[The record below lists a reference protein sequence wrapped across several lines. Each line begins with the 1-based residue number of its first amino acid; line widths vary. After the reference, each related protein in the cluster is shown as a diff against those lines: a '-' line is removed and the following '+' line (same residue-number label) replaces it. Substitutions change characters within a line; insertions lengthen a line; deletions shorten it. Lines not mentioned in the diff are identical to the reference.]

1 MKISRKVSTKKH
13 LKNIV
18 FAIVLSLAILCSAN
32 ICQTEAISASQ
43 SEQTSLDAMIQ
54 ETADGLRGLVDSS
67 ETYVLLDEEM
77 LKAGSSV
84 SDWIAMALAFSGEE
98 EAYDVYLERLEQY
111 VTVAYEEQNCLDAVE
126 ATPYHRT
133 TLTVLALGGDPLAF
147 GTDANQENI
156 NLVAD
161 GTYYF
166 KGDSLGAQGLSGYIY
181 ALLALDA
188 MAYEVPEDATY
199 TRENIIAEILKAQ
212 SAEGGFSQ
220 NGYGADVDITAM
232 ALQALAPYQDRKEV
246 NSAIEKA
253 LDYLSEEMTPYGTF
267 VSGSAESCES
277 TAQVILAMC
286 ALDLD
291 VETDVR
297 FQKNGMTPWE
307 GIKVFRL
314 SDGTYVHTLEEE
326 EGNLIATEQALLAL
340 EAVRAR
346 QMEDRWILDFRD
358 YDSPE
363 SVHITATGY
372 AGIIIWAV
380 VIVLASGIGIMITR
394 KKRRERV

>member
-1 MKISRKVSTKKH
+1 MKISRKVSTTKY
-13 LKNIV
+13 LINRA
-18 FAIVLSLAILCSAN
+18 FAVVLSLAILCSGN
-32 ICQTEAISASQ
+32 VFQTERISASQ
-43 SEQTSLDAMIQ
+43 SEETSLDAMIQ
-54 ETADGLRGLVDSS
+54 ETADGLRGLIDSS

-84 SDWIAMALAFSGEE
+84 SDWIAMSLAFSGEE

-111 VTVAYEEQNCLDAVE
+111 VTAAYEEQNCLDAVE
-126 ATPYHRT
+126 ATPYHRA

-147 GTDANQENI
+147 GTDAKQENI
-156 NLVAD
+156 NLVAE

-166 KGDSLGAQGLSGYIY
+166 KEDSLGAQGLSSYIY

-188 MAYEVPEDATY
+188 MGYEVPEDATY
-199 TRENIIAEILKAQ
+199 TREDIIAEILKVQ

-220 NGYGADVDITAM
+220 DGYGADVDITAM
-232 ALQALAPYQDRKEV
+232 VLQALAPYQDRKEV
-246 NSAIEKA
+246 GIAIEKA

-314 SDGTYVHTLEEE
+314 SDGTYVHTLEDE

-340 EAVRAR
+340 EAVRER
-346 QMEDRWILDFRD
+346 QTKDRWILDFRD

-363 SVHITATGY
+363 SVHITAIGRNK
-372 AGIIIWAV
+372 IIILTV
-380 VIVLASGIGIMITR
+380 VIVLVSGSGIMIAR